1 MLKRI
6 FAPAVLAA
14 SVAVFAVPAQAEQIS
29 LNALSA
35 YLNGMSTLRA
45 AFTQISD
52 DGTVQTGTLYIK
64 RPGKM
69 RFEYNPPQK
78 ALVLAS
84 NNSVAIFDG
93 RSNQPP
99 EVYPLKRTPLSII
112 LAKNVNLA
120 QANMVVGHDF
130 DGTATVVTAQDPENP
145 EIGSIQLKFTAEPV
159 ELRQWVITD
168 NVGST
173 TTVILGETT
182 ADISLA
188 NRLFDIDRVRRGEN

>member
-1 MLKRI
+1 MKS
-6 FAPAVLAA
+6 FVAPAVLATL
-14 SVAVFAVPAQAEQIS
+14 VAAPVQAEQVS
-29 LNALSA
+29 LNDLSK
-35 YLNGMSTLRA
+35 YLNGMSTVEA
-45 AFTQISD
+45 EFTQISD
-52 DGTVQTGTLYIK
+52 DGSVQTGTLFIK

-69 RFEYNPPQK
+69 RFEYNPPEK
-78 ALVLAS
+78 ARVLVS

-145 EIGSIQLKFTAEPV
+145 EIGNIQLKFTADPV
-159 ELRQWVITD
+159 ELRQWVIND
-168 NVGST
+168 NAGGQ
-173 TTVILGETT
+173 TTVILGETKT
-182 ADISLA
+182 DVPLR
-188 NRLFDIDRVRRGEN
+188 NRIFDIDREKRGAN

>member
-1 MLKRI
+1 
-6 FAPAVLAA
+6 
-14 SVAVFAVPAQAEQIS
+14 VPAQAEQIS

>member
-1 MLKRI
+1 MKRI

>member
-1 MLKRI
+1 MKTLKS
-6 FAPAVLAA
+6 FVAPAVLTTL
-14 SVAVFAVPAQAEQIS
+14 VAVPVQAEQVS
-29 LNALSA
+29 LNDLSE
-35 YLNGMSTLRA
+35 YLNGMSTVEA
-45 AFTQISD
+45 EFTQISD
-52 DGTVQTGTLYIK
+52 DGSVQTGTLFIK

-69 RFEYNPPQK
+69 RFEYNPPEK
-78 ALVLAS
+78 ARVLVS

-145 EIGSIQLKFTAEPV
+145 EIGNIQLKFTADPV
-159 ELRQWVITD
+159 ELRQWVIND
-168 NVGST
+168 NAGGQ
-173 TTVILGETT
+173 TTVILGETKT
-182 ADISLA
+182 DVPLR
-188 NRLFDIDRVRRGEN
+188 NRIFDIDREKRGAN

>member
-1 MLKRI
+1 MKTLKS
-6 FAPAVLAA
+6 FVAPAVLTTL
-14 SVAVFAVPAQAEQIS
+14 VAVPVQADQVS
-29 LNALSA
+29 LNDLSE
-35 YLNGMSTLRA
+35 YLNGMSTVEA
-45 AFTQISD
+45 EFTQISD
-52 DGTVQTGTLYIK
+52 DGAVQTGTLFIK

-69 RFEYNPPQK
+69 RFEYNPPEK
-78 ALVLAS
+78 ARVLVS

-145 EIGSIQLKFTAEPV
+145 EIGNIQLKFTADPV
-159 ELRQWVITD
+159 ELRQWVIND
-168 NVGST
+168 NAGGQ
-173 TTVILGETT
+173 TTVILGETKT
-182 ADISLA
+182 DVPLR
-188 NRLFDIDRVRRGEN
+188 NRIFDIDREKRGAN